1 MFITFE
7 GPDGSGKT
15 TQAALLAE
23 TLSQQGYRVIRT
35 REPGGTSIS
44 EQIREVLHRID
55 NTEMAPV
62 AEVLLY
68 AASRAQ
74 HVVELIRPAL
84 DRDEIVICDRFYD
97 STFAYQGYGHQLDLE
112 MLRTVTHVATGG
124 LAPDLTLFIDL
135 DAETALER
143 RKRDAGVEWNRLDA
157 QAVEFHQR
165 VYAGYQILIAAEPD
179 RFVVINGAQP
189 KEDIQQSVLRIVLD
203 KLGDPA

>member
-7 GPDGSGKT
+7 GSDGSGKT

-23 TLSQQGYRVIRT
+23 ALSQQGYPVIHT

-55 NTEMAPV
+55 NTEMDPI

-74 HVVELIRPAL
+74 HVAELIRPAL
-84 DRDEIVICDRFYD
+84 GRGEIVLCDRFYD
-97 STFAYQGYGHQLDLE
+97 STFAYQGYGHQLDLN
-112 MLRTVTHVATGG
+112 MLRTVTRVATGG
-124 LAPDLTLFIDL
+124 LTPDLTLFIDL

-143 RKRDAGVEWNRLDA
+143 RKHDAGIEWNRLDA

-165 VYAGYQILIAAEPD
+165 VYKGYQALITAEPD
-179 RFVVINGAQP
+179 RFTVINGAQP
-189 KEDIQQSVLRIVLD
+189 KEDIQRSVLRIVLD
-203 KLGDPA
+203 KLGDPT